1 MFFDFGTTYNVIIEQ
16 YIGNQLVSRQQ
27 AAAPKEFL
35 MMQFMGLCEDAARQ
49 PQPIRLKM
57 IRLQEIWDD
66 INEESRTLE
75 LSMEFCNNAFERG

>member
-1 MFFDFGTTYNVIIEQ
+1 MFFDLGETYNVIIEQ

-49 PQPIRLKM
+49 PQPTKLRMVRYEDEWNQLEQRVKRL
-57 IRLQEIWDD
+57 
-66 INEESRTLE
+66 
-75 LSMEFCNNAFERG
+75 EFSIEFRNNAFGG